1 MKLVVGLGNP
11 GRKYASTR
19 HNVGFM
25 VIERLARELNV
36 SVTKKMFNALVGQ
49 GLIDKEKI
57 VLAMPQT
64 YMNLSGQAVGPL
76 LNWYK
81 LDPSDLLVIYDD
93 MDLPAGRL
101 RIRPAGGSGGH
112 KGMQSIIAALGTEN
126 FARVRIGIGRPETV
140 DMETVDYV
148 LSSPGPGEME
158 EALQA
163 AAGAVVCIVRDGLEK
178 AMNTYNR
185 R

>member
-1 MKLVVGLGNP
+1 MKVVVGLGNP
-11 GRKYASTR
+11 GRRYAATR

-36 SVTKKMFNALVGQ
+36 AVTKKMFNSLVGQ
-49 GLIDKEKI
+49 GLIDREKI

-76 LNWYK
+76 LNWHK
-81 LDPSDLLVIYDD
+81 LDPSALVVVYDD
-93 MDLPAGRL
+93 LDLPAGTL

-112 KGMQSIIAALGTEN
+112 KGMQSIIAVLGTEN
-126 FARVRIGIGRPETV
+126 FTRVRVGIGRPEVV

-148 LSSPGPGEME
+148 LSRLEPGKME
-158 EALQA
+158 EALKA
-163 AAGAVVCIVRDGLEK
+163 AAGAVVSIVRDGLEK
-178 AMNTYNR
+178 AMNLYNR

>member
-11 GRKYASTR
+11 GRQYASTR

-25 VIERLARELNV
+25 VIDRLARELNV
-36 SVTKKMFNALVGQ
+36 AVKKKMFNSLVGQ
-49 GLIDKEKI
+49 GLINGEKI

-76 LNWYK
+76 LNWHK
-81 LDPSDLLVIYDD
+81 LDPSGLVVIYDD
-93 MDLPAGRL
+93 LDLPSGSL

-112 KGMQSIIAALGTEN
+112 KGMQSIIAVLGTEN
-126 FARVRIGIGRPETV
+126 FARVRVGIGRPEIAA
-140 DMETVDYV
+140 METADYV
-148 LSSPGPGEME
+148 LSRLDPVEME
-158 EALQA
+158 ETLQA
-163 AAGAVVCIVRDGLEK
+163 AASAVVCIVRDGLEK
-178 AMNTYNR
+178 AMNLYNR

>member
-11 GRKYASTR
+11 GRQYASTR

-25 VIERLARELNV
+25 VIDRLARELNV
-36 SVTKKMFNALVGQ
+36 AVTKKMFNCLVGQ
-49 GLIDKEKI
+49 GLIDREKI
-57 VLAMPQT
+57 ILAMPQT

-76 LNWYK
+76 LNWHK
-81 LDPSDLLVIYDD
+81 LGPSDLVVIYDD
-93 MDLPAGRL
+93 LDLPAGSL

-112 KGMQSIIAALGTEN
+112 KGMQSIIAVLGTEN
-126 FARVRIGIGRPETV
+126 FARVRVGIGRPEIV

-148 LSSPGPGEME
+148 LSRLDPKEME
-158 EALQA
+158 ETLKA
-163 AAGAVVCIVRDGLEK
+163 AAGAVVGIVREGLEK
-178 AMNTYNR
+178 TMNLYNR